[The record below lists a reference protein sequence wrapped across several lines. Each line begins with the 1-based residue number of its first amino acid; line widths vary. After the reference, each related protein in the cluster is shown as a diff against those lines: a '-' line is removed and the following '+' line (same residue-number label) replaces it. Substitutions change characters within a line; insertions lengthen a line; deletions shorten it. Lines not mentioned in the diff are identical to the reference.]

1 MFDVD
6 QLDWVVNIKRDRDDV
21 VTVEVAIEDTGRN
34 GVAIQTN
41 QEIKE
46 GGTVTDDDRLFM
58 VFLGE
63 DFLRKVEGIMGPL
76 VVAEIREIF

>member
-46 GGTVTDDDRLFM
+46 GGTVADHDRLFVM
-58 VFLGE
+58 LLGE
-63 DFLRKVEGIMGPL
+63 DF
-76 VVAEIREIF
+76 F